1 MMSQNKGRN
10 RFKTLLMTLPAIL
23 LPMVYGVAVY
33 SRLPARMVT
42 HWGTSNQPNGYM
54 SRPIAVF
61 GLPLLMVLLQLVI
74 LYTPRGKQAAP
85 RFERLANWIIPVV
98 TIVMYITTIQYN
110 LGTKLDIWRIAV
122 LLMGIMFILMGN
134 YLPTVPQGYSYGW
147 HPYTKLFKGKDW
159 RQYTHIFAYVMVGGG
174 LAMLLSLF
182 FSGWVSVVVLTVVIL
197 VMLVWPLVAY
207 LRRA

>member
-1 MMSQNKGRN
+1 MSQNNDRKRWQ
-10 RFKTLLMTLPAIL
+10 TLLMTLPAIL
-23 LPMVYGVAVY
+23 LPMVYGVAMY
-33 SRLPARMVT
+33 SKLPARMAT
-42 HWGTSNQPNGYM
+42 HWGVGNQPNGYM

-61 GLPLLMVLLQLVI
+61 GLPLLMVVLQLVI

-85 RFERLANWIIPVV
+85 RFERLANWIIPVI

-110 LGTKLDIWRIAV
+110 LGTKLNIWRIAV

-147 HPYTKLFKGKDW
+147 HPYTKLFKGRDW
-159 RQYTHIFAYVMVGGG
+159 RKYTRILAYVMVGGG
-174 LAMLLSLF
+174 IALLLSLF
-182 FSGWVSVVVLTVVIL
+182 FSGATSVVVLAVIVA
-197 VMLVWPLVAY
+197 VMIIWPLVAY

>member
-1 MMSQNKGRN
+1 MSQNNDRKRWQ
-10 RFKTLLMTLPAIL
+10 TLLMTLPAIL
-23 LPMVYGVAVY
+23 LPMVYGVAMY
-33 SRLPARMVT
+33 GKLPARMVT
-42 HWGTSNQPNGYM
+42 HWGVGNQPNGYM

-61 GLPLLMVLLQLVI
+61 GLPLLMVVLQLVI

-85 RFERLANWIIPVV
+85 RFERLANWIIPVI

-110 LGTKLDIWRIAV
+110 LGTKLNIWRIAV

-147 HPYTKLFKGKDW
+147 HPYTKLFKGQDW
-159 RQYTHIFAYVMVGGG
+159 RKYTRIFAYVMVGGG
-174 LAMLLSLF
+174 IALLLSLF
-182 FSGWVSVVVLTVVIL
+182 FSGAVSVVVLAVIVA
-197 VMLVWPLVAY
+197 VMIIWPLVAY

>member
-1 MMSQNKGRN
+1 MSQNNDRKRWQ
-10 RFKTLLMTLPAIL
+10 TLLMTLPAIL
-23 LPMVYGVAVY
+23 LPMVYGVAMY
-33 SRLPARMVT
+33 GKLPARMVT
-42 HWGTSNQPNGYM
+42 HWGVGNQPNGYM

-61 GLPLLMVLLQLVI
+61 GLPLLMVVLQLVI

-85 RFERLANWIIPVV
+85 RFERLANWIIPVI

-110 LGTKLDIWRIAV
+110 LGTKLNIWRIAV

-147 HPYTKLFKGKDW
+147 HPYTKLFKGQDW
-159 RQYTHIFAYVMVGGG
+159 REYTRILAYVMVGGG
-174 LAMLLSLF
+174 IALLLSLF
-182 FSGWVSVVVLTVVIL
+182 FNSAVSVVVLAVIVA
-197 VMLVWPLVAY
+197 VMIIWPLVAY